1 MSIVYGVRFGM
12 AVYGVAAEMEALVS
26 QSERGLEPGCAE
38 CEQLENQLIAAR
50 EQDRR
55 ERNREM
61 RHESPALR
69 RFHEHRQTHE

>member
-55 ERNREM
+55 ERNREDAA
-61 RHESPALR
+61 RVAGS
-69 RFHEHRQTHE
+69 QTVPRASADT